1 MKKILRFTRILLIAT
16 LMAHCSTPPPA
27 TVMVRPATCAAHL
40 QFAEADDINALIG
53 FADKMR
59 KPIFLH
65 FSVSSMADCQI
76 MEQRAFTNGELAAYY
91 NLHFINYKVDL
102 SKNGQQLA
110 LADRYGVTRF
120 PTQVYID
127 GKGKMMYRH
136 EGPATAAQL
145 LEVGYSINNAFT
157 RDVLS
162 LGED

>member
-1 MKKILRFTRILLIAT
+1 MKNILDVSHILLIALLFSRCT
-16 LMAHCSTPPPA
+16 TPPPA
-27 TVMVRPATCAAHL
+27 VVMVRPASCTSHL
-40 QFAEADDINALIG
+40 QFAEADDINALIS

-65 FSVSSMADCQI
+65 FSISSMSECQL
-76 MEQRAFTNGELAAYY
+76 MEARAFSNGQMAAYY

-102 SKNGQQLA
+102 AKNGQQLA
-110 LADRYGVTRF
+110 LADRYGVTHF

-127 GKGKMMYRH
+127 GKGKMIYRH

-145 LEVGYSINNAFT
+145 LEVGYSISNAFT
-157 RDVLS
+157 RDLVS